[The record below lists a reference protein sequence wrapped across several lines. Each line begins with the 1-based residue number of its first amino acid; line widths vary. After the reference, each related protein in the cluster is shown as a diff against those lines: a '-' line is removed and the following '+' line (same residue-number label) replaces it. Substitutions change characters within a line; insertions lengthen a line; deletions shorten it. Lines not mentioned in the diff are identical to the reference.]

1 MDVGVEGTGLG
12 LVLVGVTDVA
22 DVGAVVVLGCV
33 EAVTEAGAELAVG
46 ATTVGAVAVEATV
59 AAATGAVGSSIAAL
73 LPPAPPV
80 IAAMITPTSVITLAM
95 PPMTWPMPILP
106 TPGMCID
113 LTGNLLLRLHA
124 A

>member
-22 DVGAVVVLGCV
+22 DVGAVVALDCA
-33 EAVTEAGAELAVG
+33 EAVTEAGAEVTVG
-46 ATTVGAVAVEATV
+46 ATAVGAVAVEATV

-95 PPMTWPMPILP
+95 PPMTWRMAILP
-106 TPGMCID
+106 RPGMCID
-113 LTGNLLLRLHA
+113 LTGNLLLRLYA